1 MMRITYDASHEEAAV
16 RTTINFADHALYAA
30 KGYAQQQQKT
40 LGEAINELVLKGL
53 QAVSTAKARV
63 KLPKAMSTAA
73 LDARFHA
80 MGFRTIPS
88 RGGVMTNERVNQLR
102 EEEGI

>member
-1 MMRITYDASHEEAAV
+1 M
-16 RTTINFADHALYAA
+16 RTTVNFADHALYAA
-30 KGYAQQQQKT
+30 KDYAHQQQKT

-53 QAVSTAKARV
+53 QAISSAKA
-63 KLPKAMSTAA
+63 KTPSHKAMSKAE
-73 LDARFHA
+73 LDAKFHA

-88 RGGVMTNERVNQLR
+88 RGGVVTNELVNQIR

>member
-1 MMRITYDASHEEAAV
+1 M

-30 KGYAQQQQKT
+30 KDYAQQHQKT

-53 QAVSTAKARV
+53 QAVNAVTAKS
-63 KLPKAMSTAA
+63 KTKSHQTMSAA
-73 LDARFHA
+73 QLDAKFHA
-80 MGFRTIPS
+80 MGFLTIPS
-88 RGGVMTNERVNQLR
+88 RGGVVTNELINQIR

>member
-1 MMRITYDASHEEAAV
+1 V

-30 KGYAQQQQKT
+30 KSYAHQHQKT

-53 QAVSTAKARV
+53 QTINAVKVKATS
-63 KLPKAMSTAA
+63 PKGMSTAE
-73 LDARFHA
+73 LDAQFHA

-88 RGGVMTNERVNQLR
+88 RGGVMTNERVNQIR

>member
-1 MMRITYDASHEEAAV
+1 M

-30 KGYAQQQQKT
+30 RDYANRHQKT
-40 LGEAINELVLKGL
+40 FGEAVNELVLKGL
-53 QAVSTAKARV
+53 QSLNHAKT
-63 KLPKAMSTAA
+63 KTKSHQNMSVTE
-73 LDARFHA
+73 LDAKFHA

-88 RGGVMTNERVNQLR
+88 RGGIMTNERVNQIR

>member
-1 MMRITYDASHEEAAV
+1 M

-30 KGYAQQQQKT
+30 KDYASRHQKT
-40 LGEAINELVLKGL
+40 FGEAVNELVLKGL
-53 QAVSTAKARV
+53 QALQSPPAKS
-63 KLPKAMSTAA
+63 KSHKAMSCAE
-73 LDARFHA
+73 LDAKFHA

-88 RGGVMTNERVNQLR
+88 RGKVVTNELVNQIR

>member
-1 MMRITYDASHEEAAV
+1 M

-30 KGYAQQQQKT
+30 KSYAQQQQQT
-40 LGEAINELVLKGL
+40 LGEAVNELVLKGL
-53 QAVSTAKARV
+53 QAMSAV
-63 KLPKAMSTAA
+63 KTKTKSPKAMSTAE

-88 RGGVMTNERVNQLR
+88 RGGVITNELVNQIR

>member
-1 MMRITYDASHEEAAV
+1 M

-30 KGYAQQQQKT
+30 KNYANQHQKT

-53 QAVSTAKARV
+53 HAMSTVKAKATSPR
-63 KLPKAMSTAA
+63 AMSTAE
-73 LDARFHA
+73 LDAQFHA
-80 MGFRTIPS
+80 LGFRTIPS
-88 RGGVMTNERVNQLR
+88 RGGVMTNERVNQIR